1 MKNRKIII
9 NTNEN
14 KYPILIGKNL
24 SFKLGSIL
32 SKNSITPSKILFI
45 IDNKVPKKIISKI
58 TKSIKKKYQ
67 ILYFNSNEK
76 NKCQKSI
83 NKIIDMLL
91 KNNFNRNDC
100 LISIGGGI
108 TGDTAGYAASIFKR
122 GMVYINIPSTLL
134 AQVDASI
141 GGKTGINTKYGKN
154 LIGSFY
160 QPALVISD
168 TNFLKSLPKREIL
181 CGYGEIFK
189 HSIIFDRKFFLFLD
203 KNLDK
208 ILNLQTPYIE
218 NSILKSCI
226 IKKKI
231 VEKDFKEK
239 NLRKTLNLGHT
250 FGHAYEACL
259 GYSRK
264 LNHGE
269 AVILG
274 IASATAF
281 SYLNKLLNFSNYKLI
296 LNHISKISKNLKV
309 KKYFNIKS
317 KNKILKY
324 MVNDKKNFDKNI
336 NLVLIN
342 DIGKVNFKNKYALS
356 KINKF
361 LTHQLKSI

>member
-1 MKNRKIII
+1 M
-9 NTNEN
+9 
-14 KYPILIGKNL
+14 
-24 SFKLGSIL
+24 
-32 SKNSITPSKILFI
+32 
-45 IDNKVPKKIISKI
+45 PKKIISKI

-83 NKIIDMLL
+83 NKIIDILL

-168 TNFLKSLPKREIL
+168 TNFLKSLPIREIL

-208 ILNLQTPYIE
+208 ILKLQTPYI
-218 NSILKSCI
+218 
-226 IKKKI
+226 
-231 VEKDFKEK
+231 
-239 NLRKTLNLGHT
+239 
-250 FGHAYEACL
+250 
-259 GYSRK
+259 
-264 LNHGE
+264 
-269 AVILG
+269 
-274 IASATAF
+274 
-281 SYLNKLLNFSNYKLI
+281 
-296 LNHISKISKNLKV
+296 
-309 KKYFNIKS
+309 
-317 KNKILKY
+317 
-324 MVNDKKNFDKNI
+324 
-336 NLVLIN
+336 
-342 DIGKVNFKNKYALS
+342 
-356 KINKF
+356 
-361 LTHQLKSI
+361 

>member
-67 ILYFNSNEK
+67 ILYFNPNEK

-83 NKIIDMLL
+83 NKITDILL

-259 GYSRK
+259 GFSRK

-296 LNHISKISKNLKV
+296 LNHISKISKNLEV

-342 DIGKVNFKNKYALS
+342 NIGKVNFKNKYALS
-356 KINKF
+356 KVNKF